1 MNGKKETIELSTTS
15 VIKFIVAV
23 LLVWFLFIIKD
34 ILLILIISII
44 TASAMDPLAD
54 YLQKKRIPRGLSV
67 LLVYLVFVGLIVLI
81 LFMLV
86 PPIVQEFQAISK
98 SNFYETFREKVG
110 VFRHTLDNLGIGQ
123 SVQNNLKTL
132 AATFSNTLFQ
142 TTKGVVTGF
151 VSVITILVISF
162 YLTIEENG
170 MKSFIK
176 NLVPFKHQ
184 SYAMNLMNRIQKKMG
199 SWVLG
204 QIILSAVIF
213 GLTFIGLSI
222 LRVDFALALALIAG
236 LLEVVPYIGPFIAA
250 IPAVFFAFLQN
261 PALAIGVIILYVVV
275 QQLENHIIV
284 PVVMSKSVGL
294 NPVLVILGILVGGTM
309 AGIVGAL
316 IAVPIISGVSVF
328 LNDLWEN
335 PQEQEE
341 EV

>member
-15 VIKFIVAV
+15 IIKFIVAV
-23 LLVWFLFIIKD
+23 LLVWFLFIIKN
-34 ILLILIISII
+34 ILLILIISVI

-67 LLVYLVFVGLIVLI
+67 LLVYLVFVGVIVLI

-98 SNFYETFREKVG
+98 SNFYDAFREKVG
-110 VFRHTLDNLGIGQ
+110 VFKHTLDDLGIGQ
-123 SVQNNLKTL
+123 SVQNNLKTI

-184 SYAMNLMNRIQKKMG
+184 SYAMNLTNRIQKKMG

-236 LLEVVPYIGPFIAA
+236 LLEIVPYIGPFVSA
-250 IPAVFFAFLQN
+250 IPAVFFAFLQS
-261 PALAIGVIILYVVV
+261 PALAVAVIILYIVI

-284 PVVMSKSVGL
+284 PVVMSKSVGI
-294 NPVLVILGILVGGTM
+294 NPVLVILGILIGGTL

-335 PQEQEE
+335 PQEEA
-341 EV
+341 